1 MNTDALVT
9 IAQAYA
15 KHRSLTLSTVSTY
28 AAIDGKFFRRL
39 QDGSG
44 CTLRKAHAVMLWFS
58 ENWPDD
64 LEWPCSISR
73 PPKREEAV

>member
-1 MNTDALVT
+1 MNTEALVT
-9 IAQAYA
+9 MAQAYA

-44 CTLRKAHAVMLWFS
+44 CTLRKAYAVIAWFS

-64 LEWPCSISR
+64 LEWPRSIPR
-73 PPKREEAV
+73 PSKHKGAA